1 MIDTQ
6 GGRCF
11 LKVLLVYPEYP
22 DTFLSYKH
30 VVSFVAR
37 KASFPPLGLL
47 TVAALLP
54 PDWEKRLVDTNTRRL
69 ADEDLAWA
77 DMVFVGA
84 MIVQE
89 KSAKAIIARARAA
102 GKTVVAGGPVFTM
115 QPEHFEGVDHFVL
128 DEAEV
133 TLPAFLAD
141 LERGEA
147 KPMYTSD
154 VRPDIARTPIPL
166 WSLIRLKDYV
176 AMCVQFSRG
185 CPFDCEFCDI
195 VTMNGRVVR
204 TKSPEQLLA
213 ELDALYAAGWR
224 GQLFIVDDNF
234 IGNKV
239 AAKRLLPKLAAW
251 QKARRY
257 PFILFTEAS
266 MNLADDEQL
275 MSMMSAA
282 NFSRV
287 FLGIETTS
295 AESLDEC
302 GKLQNVGRDLVE
314 AVTTIHAHGMQVMGG
329 FIVGFDND
337 SEGIFDAQIQFIQ
350 HVGIVVALVVVLSA
364 LPKTRLWKRLEA
376 ENRLLG
382 DSAGC
387 DTTGHL
393 NFVPRM
399 DRELLIAGY
408 QRMLS
413 TLYSRE
419 EYYARIHT
427 LLRHYRHTAR
437 NRVSLTEVWAL
448 VQSMIRIG
456 LLSRSRFLYWKLII
470 STLFTHMRA
479 LPVAVEL
486 AISGLHF
493 ERIAA
498 AAKA

>member
-6 GGRCF
+6 DGRCF
-11 LKVLLVYPEYP
+11 LKVLLVYPECP
-22 DTFLSYKH
+22 DTFWSYKH
-30 VVSFVAR
+30 ILSFVGRRAT
-37 KASFPPLGLL
+37 FPPLGLL

-84 MIVQE
+84 MIVQKE
-89 KSAKAIIARARAA
+89 RAKAIIARAKAA
-102 GKTVVAGGPVFTM
+102 GKTVVAGGPVFTT
-115 QPEHFEGVDHFVL
+115 QPEQFEGVDHFVL

-147 KPMYTSD
+147 KPMYTSN
-154 VRPDIARTPIPL
+154 VRPDITRSPMPL
-166 WSLIRLKDYV
+166 WSLLRIKDYV
-176 AMCVQFSRG
+176 AMAVQFSRG
-185 CPFDCEFCDI
+185 CPFECEFCDI
-195 VTMNGRVVR
+195 VIMNGRVPR
-204 TKSPEQLLA
+204 TKTPEQLLA
-213 ELDALYAAGWR
+213 ELDALYAAGFR
-224 GQLFIVDDNF
+224 GQVFVVDDNF

-239 AAKRLLPKLAAW
+239 AVKRLLPKLAAW
-251 QKARRY
+251 QKAHRY
-257 PFILFTEAS
+257 PFILLTEAS

-282 NFSRV
+282 NFSKV
-287 FLGIETTS
+287 FLGIETPNV
-295 AESLDEC
+295 ESLQEC
-302 GKLQNVGRDLVE
+302 GKFQNAGRDLVE
-314 AVTTIHAHGMQVMGG
+314 AVETIHAHGMQVMGG

-350 HVGIVVALVVVLSA
+350 QVGIVVAMVVVLTA

-382 DSAGC
+382 DSAGGS
-387 DTTGHL
+387 TTGHL
-393 NFVPRM
+393 NFVPCM
-399 DRELLIAGY
+399 DREMLIAGY
-408 QRMLS
+408 QRILS
-413 TLYSRE
+413 TLYSPP

-437 NRVSLTEVWAL
+437 ARVSLTDMRAL
-448 VQSMIRIG
+448 VQSLVRIG
-456 LLSRSRFLYWKLII
+456 LLSRSRFLYWKLLF
-470 STLFTHMRA
+470 STLFTCRSA
-479 LPVAVEL
+479 LPVAVDL

-498 AAKA
+498 AVKA